1 MSSWLSGPGS
11 GQLLIAASLLA
22 AVSGVPLLFR
32 LLLPSAGQRFATIFV
47 SFAALLGIVGA
58 TTCLLQRSTATYEL
72 ITPLPFGPVTC
83 AIDPLSA
90 IFALPILIVAACCS
104 IYSVGY
110 WPACDNQRTVRKLT
124 FFFGILVA
132 AMLWVVMARST
143 NLFLFAWEIM
153 ALAAYFVLTTNDF
166 DSEVREAGTL
176 YMICTHIGTLC
187 LFAIFALLKS
197 TSGSYLFPAMATLS
211 VDGPVAGAIFVVS
224 LFAFGF
230 KAGIMPLHIWL
241 PTAHANAPSHIS
253 AIMSGVILKI
263 GIYGLLRILS
273 FFDTFPLWWGITVV
287 VLGIVS
293 GIVGVIFAIGQHDLK
308 RLLAYHSIEN
318 IGIIA
323 MGIGVALIGTTTGS
337 PLLVIFGMSGAL
349 LHVINHAT
357 FKALLF
363 LGAGSVIHT
372 VGTREIDRMGGLL
385 RPMPWTALLF
395 LVGAVA
401 ICGLPPLNGFVS
413 ELLIYLGLFNGAVNG
428 GGAGAV
434 VTALA
439 VPGLALVGG
448 LAIACFVKVFGVVF
462 LGVAR
467 SNEATCAHEAGLSM
481 RIPMVLLASVCIVIG
496 IVPLAVA
503 PLLQAAVACWHP
515 SGMGNIPLGTIAPL
529 GWISVLATALM
540 VVAVLT
546 YLIRIRNVV
555 ASGST
560 TWGCG
565 YLAPTSRM
573 QYTASSFAD
582 MLCTLFSGILRPRTH
597 APVISQQFPTGSRF
611 ESHVPEVVLE
621 KIYLPLLQWANEKLA
636 PIRRLQ
642 HGHLHLY
649 ILYTLFTLIVLL
661 ALPQ

>member
-11 GQLLIAASLLA
+11 GHLLIAASLLA
-22 AVSGVPLLFR
+22 AVSGVPLLLR
-32 LLLPSAGQRFATIFV
+32 LLPPSAGQRFSTILIC
-47 SFAALLGIVGA
+47 SASMLGIAGA
-58 TTCLLQRSTATYEL
+58 TTTLLQRATVTYEL
-72 ITPLPFGPVTC
+72 IWPLPFGPVIC
-83 AIDPLSA
+83 SIDPLSA
-90 IFALPILIVAACCS
+90 IFALPILVVAASCS
-104 IYSVGY
+104 IYSIGY
-110 WPACDNQRTVRKLT
+110 WPACDNLRTVRKLT

-143 NLFLFAWEIM
+143 NLFLLAWEIM

-166 DSEVREAGTL
+166 DREVREAGSL

-197 TSGSYLFPAMATLS
+197 TSGSFVFPATATLS
-211 VDGPVAGAIFVVS
+211 IDGPVAGAIFILS

-241 PTAHANAPSHIS
+241 PSAHANAPSHIS

-263 GIYGLLRILS
+263 GIYGLLRVLS
-273 FFDTFPLWWGITVV
+273 FFVSFPLWWGITVL

-293 GIVGVIFAIGQHDLK
+293 AIVGVLFAIGQHDLK

-318 IGIIA
+318 IGIITI
-323 MGIGVALIGTTTGS
+323 GIGVALIGSTTGS
-337 PLLVIFGMSGAL
+337 PTLVLLGMSGAL
-349 LHVINHAT
+349 LHVVNHAT

-363 LGAGSVIHT
+363 LGAGSIIHT

-385 RPMPWTALLF
+385 RPMPWTALFF
-395 LVGAVA
+395 LIGAVA

-413 ELLIYLGLFNGAVNG
+413 EMLIYLGLFNGAVNG
-428 GGAGAV
+428 DGAGAAMA
-434 VTALA
+434 ALA

-448 LAIACFVKVFGVVF
+448 LAVACFVKVFGVIF
-462 LGVAR
+462 LGFAR
-467 SNEATCAHEAGLSM
+467 STAATHAHEVGISM
-481 RIPMVLLASVCIVIG
+481 RIPMALLASVCIVIG

-503 PLLQAAVACWHP
+503 PLLEAAVSSWHP
-515 SGMGNIPLGTIAPL
+515 SGIGSGPLDTIAPL
-529 GWISVLATALM
+529 GWISILATALLVFALLAYVM
-540 VVAVLT
+540 
-546 YLIRIRNVV
+546 RMRNVV
-555 ASGST
+555 ATRST

-565 YLAPTSRM
+565 YLASTSRM

-582 MLCTLFSGILRPRTH
+582 MLVSLFSGILRPRIH
-597 APVISQQFPTGSRF
+597 PPAINSQFPDGSRLT
-611 ESHVPEVVLE
+611 SHVPEVVLE
-621 KIYLPLLQWANEKLA
+621 RIYLPLLQWANEKVA
-636 PIRRLQ
+636 PIRKLQ
-642 HGHLHLY
+642 HGQLHLY